1 MMMTAMMMEPDRPA
15 AAGRPEVAP
24 PTPPYPGAGM
34 RKKESA
40 LWGASVRYFR
50 ENEGAW
56 ADLRCIVGRPM
67 GVGST
72 ADAPSL
78 RCVSYY
84 VSRYTRLRRTEL
96 LPEYCVPPGA
106 AGAAAAAAHHRL
118 AAPGGGAGAPSSP
131 PTFGP
136 TDVYNCYRQ
145 MLKIHTKHRFDP
157 FCRRD
162 RTALAL
168 HGHTI
173 ETNVGQLVFFR
184 WFIERGVLK
193 LLRRDHD
200 VAMHARLTRTKH
212 RRDAAKKKV
221 EEEEDKS
228 IAAPAS
234 VPTTDVADANGATRI
249 VVRFGGGDASG
260 ANGQIRIALSFD

>member
-1 MMMTAMMMEPDRPA
+1 MGGPALHRGAPD
-15 AAGRPEVAP
+15 GRRVH
-24 PTPPYPGAGM
+24 
-34 RKKESA
+34 
-40 LWGASVRYFR
+40 
-50 ENEGAW
+50 
-56 ADLRCIVGRPM
+56 
-67 GVGST
+67 

-84 VSRYTRLRRTEL
+84 VSRYTRLRAPGL
-96 LPEYCVPPGA
+96 LPEYCVPPGPRA
-106 AGAAAAAAHHRL
+106 LAAAAHRR
-118 AAPGGGAGAPSSP
+118 AAPGGGVGAPSSP

-221 EEEEDKS
+221 EEEEDES

-249 VVRFGGGDASG
+249 VVRRRWHASG
-260 ANGQIRIALSFD
+260 AGGQIRIAPA